1 MVVGSM
7 TVDTQVA
14 IIGAGPGGYVAAI
27 RAAQLGKD
35 VTLIEIEPHLGG
47 DCLHHGCIPTKAL
60 IHASN
65 FYNVL
70 RDLKMLGIDIK
81 EYTVDFQKM
90 HAWKDGILERLNR
103 GIQGLLTKYGV
114 EVIQGKAVFTSS
126 SSLRIEGKSDVTG
139 IKFQN
144 AIIATGSRPF
154 EVPGFPFGHEGIIS
168 SKEALQLKEIFKKL
182 IIIGGGYIGTEMGT
196 VYGKLGTEVHIIE
209 MMDRLIPQLDGE
221 IVKIVADKLEQF
233 NVHTHIG
240 SKALGFEMKGG
251 RPHVKILENGK
262 ESVIDGDK
270 ILVVVGRTP
279 NSNGFGLEATKVK
292 VDTHGFIEVD
302 KQMRTADPKIF
313 AIGDVIG
320 QPMLAHKSSRQG
332 KIAAEVISG
341 KNSAFDNKVIPFVV
355 FNDPEIASV
364 GLTEQQARDQGYDII
379 IGRFPFNALGR
390 ALTINQTDGFVKV
403 IAEKESKMLLGVHAV
418 GPGVSDMISEA
429 ALAIEMGANTEDIAL
444 TIHPHPTLP
453 ESLMEAAEVTL
464 GKGIHIYTGA
474 K

>member
-81 EYTVDFQKM
+81 DYTVDFQKM

>member
-126 SSLRIEGKSDVTG
+126 NSLRIEGKSDVTG

>member
-81 EYTVDFQKM
+81 DYTVDFQKM

-126 SSLRIEGKSDVTG
+126 NSLRIEGKSDVTG